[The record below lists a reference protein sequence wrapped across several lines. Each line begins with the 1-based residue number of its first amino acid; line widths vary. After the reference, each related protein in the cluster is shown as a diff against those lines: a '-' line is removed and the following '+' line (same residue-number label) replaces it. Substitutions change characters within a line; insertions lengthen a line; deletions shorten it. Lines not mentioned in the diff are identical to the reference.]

1 MSYMTGDIR
10 SRADYERRQ
19 TETKSTSGRVEG
31 GKNTKRTDLGRTIGA
46 PQLSEKAAS
55 YYQELK
61 KKYSDMEF
69 ILVSEDQKEQAK
81 AQAGG
86 YANANKMV
94 VLIDEAKVERMAED
108 EAYRKQYEGIIANAA
123 SGMSQL
129 SDSLKTSGASVKGF
143 GMQVNDDGTASYF
156 AVLDKMNDAQK
167 NRIEKAAEKKKAQK
181 KAQKKAEQK
190 RAEKKEKEEN
200 IKQDQQEEV
209 ITASSMEDLIRKI
222 QDWVQVKKSDTVQTE
237 EEKKLGRSFDY
248 SI

>member
-1 MSYMTGDIR
+1 MSYMTGDVR

-19 TETKSTSGRVEG
+19 TETKSTSDRVEN
-31 GKNTKRTDLGRTIGA
+31 GKNTKRTVPGRTIGA

-61 KKYSDMEF
+61 KKYSNMEF

-81 AQAGG
+81 AQAGS

-129 SDSLKTSGASVKGF
+129 SDRLKTSGASVKGF

-167 NRIEKAAEKKKAQK
+167 NRMEKAAEKKKAQK

-190 RAEKKEKEEN
+190 RAEKKAKEEK

-222 QDWVQVKKSDTVQTE
+222 QDWVQVKKSDAVQTE

>member
-1 MSYMTGDIR
+1 MSYMTGDVR

-19 TETKSTSGRVEG
+19 TETKSTSDRVEN
-31 GKNTKRTDLGRTIGA
+31 GKNTKRTDPGKTIGT

-81 AQAGG
+81 AQAGS

-167 NRIEKAAEKKKAQK
+167 NRMEKAAEKKKAQK

-190 RAEKKEKEEN
+190 RAEKKEKEEK

-222 QDWVQVKKSDTVQTE
+222 QDWVQVKKSDAVQTE

>member
-1 MSYMTGDIR
+1 MSYMAGDIR
-10 SRADYERRQ
+10 SATGYERRQ
-19 TETKSTSGRVEG
+19 TEAKATSDRVEG
-31 GKNTKRTDLGRTIGA
+31 SKNAKRTDLGRTIGA

-81 AQAGG
+81 TQAGS

-94 VLIDEAKVERMAED
+94 VLIDEAKIERMAED
-108 EAYRKQYEGIIANAA
+108 EDYRKQYEGIIANAA

-167 NRIEKAAEKKKAQK
+167 NRMEKAAEKKKAQK

-222 QDWVQVKKSDTVQTE
+222 QDWVQVKKSDAVQTE

>member
-1 MSYMTGDIR
+1 MSYMTGDVR

-19 TETKSTSGRVEG
+19 TETKSTSDRVEN
-31 GKNTKRTDLGRTIGA
+31 GKNTKRTDLGSTIGA

-61 KKYSDMEF
+61 KKYSNMEF

-81 AQAGG
+81 AQAGS

-123 SGMSQL
+123 SSMSQL

-167 NRIEKAAEKKKAQK
+167 NRMEKAAEKKKAQK

-190 RAEKKEKEEN
+190 RAEKKEKEEK

-222 QDWVQVKKSDTVQTE
+222 QDWVQVKKSDAVQTE